1 MAHEHE
7 HKHEHESI
15 DPSQPSETPQRQGE
29 ELDAAGKSLSD
40 ALRISFAILKVIMVI
55 LVVAFLASGFKTVGP
70 DEQALVL
77 RFGKIR
83 GVGEE
88 MILGPGWHWIFPYPI
103 DELVKI
109 PVGQKISLA
118 INTFWYKETRDDV
131 LPGGV
136 RPKRPPP
143 EKLDPLQ
150 EGYCLTGSQRRPVG
164 APGGA
169 GATVRGVGA
178 FGSQRLQGNE
188 GSDYNIVHT
197 RWQIDYQITGVEQFF
212 RNVYV
217 QDVRPGQV
225 YVDVI
230 TQSIT
235 LLLKSV
241 VEDAI
246 VDAIVQYS
254 IDEAILSADTIRRHV
269 MRLVQEKLDAIES
282 GVYVTL
288 VQLVEARWPKQVDEA
303 FNAYVQASQQS
314 SQALS
319 EARTY
324 ADKTLTNAAGRVA
337 EQLYQTIQ
345 GENADE
351 EQQEALWALAAGE
364 VQDRLAQAQTYR
376 TKVVE
381 AAKANADYLT
391 SILPEYRKRPELVL
405 RQIYLDAIQEVLTN
419 ADEKFVLDKSDDA
432 REQEFRILVNR
443 DPALKSKE
451 TK

>member
-7 HKHEHESI
+7 HEHDTVE
-15 DPSQPSETPQRQGE
+15 QPQPTQPGGGD
-29 ELDAAGKSLSD
+29 LDAAGKSLSD
-40 ALRISFAILKVIMVI
+40 ALRISFAILKVIMII
-55 LVVAFLASGFKTVGP
+55 LVIAFLASGFKTVGP

-83 GVGEE
+83 GIGEE

-118 INTFWYKETRDDV
+118 VNTFWYKETRDDI
-131 LPGGV
+131 LGQGV
-136 RPKRPPP
+136 RPRRPPP

-150 EGYCLTGSQRRPVG
+150 EGYCLTGSQRRPVS
-164 APGGA
+164 AA
-169 GATVRGVGA
+169 VGA
-178 FGSQRLQGNE
+178 AVSRSQRPWEGE

-197 RWQIDYQITGVEQFF
+197 KWQIDYQITGVEQFF
-212 RNVYV
+212 RNVHV
-217 QDVRPGQV
+217 GDVRPGQV

-230 TQSIT
+230 TQSVT
-235 LLLKSV
+235 PLLKSV
-241 VEDAI
+241 VDDAI

-269 MRLVQEKLDAIES
+269 MGLVQERLDGIES
-282 GVYVTL
+282 GMRVTS
-288 VQLVEARWPKQVDEA
+288 VKLVEARWPKQVDDA

-345 GENADE
+345 DENADE
-351 EQQEALWALAAGE
+351 EQREALWALVAGE
-364 VQDRLAQAQTYR
+364 AQDELAQAQTYR

-419 ADEKFVLDKSDDA
+419 ADEKFVLDKSDEA
-432 REQEFRILVNR
+432 REQEFRVLVNR
-443 DPALKSKE
+443 DPALKPKG

>member
-1 MAHEHE
+1 VV
-7 HKHEHESI
+7 
-15 DPSQPSETPQRQGE
+15 G
-29 ELDAAGKSLSD
+29 AA
-40 ALRISFAILKVIMVI
+40 
-55 LVVAFLASGFKTVGP
+55 AS
-70 DEQALVL
+70 
-77 RFGKIR
+77 
-83 GVGEE
+83 
-88 MILGPGWHWIFPYPI
+88 
-103 DELVKI
+103 
-109 PVGQKISLA
+109 
-118 INTFWYKETRDDV
+118 
-131 LPGGV
+131 
-136 RPKRPPP
+136 
-143 EKLDPLQ
+143 
-150 EGYCLTGSQRRPVG
+150 GSQRPW
-164 APGGA
+164 GG
-169 GATVRGVGA
+169 
-178 FGSQRLQGNE
+178 E

-197 RWQIDYQITGVEQFF
+197 KWQIDYQITGVEQFF
-212 RNVYV
+212 RNVHV
-217 QDVRPGQV
+217 GDVRPGQV

-230 TQSIT
+230 TQSVT
-235 LLLKSV
+235 PLLKSV

-269 MRLVQEKLDAIES
+269 MRLVQEKLDEIES
-282 GVYVTL
+282 GMRVTS
-288 VQLVEARWPKQVDEA
+288 VKLVEARWPKQVDEA

-345 GENADE
+345 DENADE
-351 EQQEALWALAAGE
+351 EQREALWALVAGE
-364 VQDRLAQAQTYR
+364 AQDQLARAQTYR

-443 DPALKSKE
+443 DPALKPKE

>member
-1 MAHEHE
+1 
-7 HKHEHESI
+7 
-15 DPSQPSETPQRQGE
+15 
-29 ELDAAGKSLSD
+29 
-40 ALRISFAILKVIMVI
+40 
-55 LVVAFLASGFKTVGP
+55 
-70 DEQALVL
+70 
-77 RFGKIR
+77 
-83 GVGEE
+83 
-88 MILGPGWHWIFPYPI
+88 
-103 DELVKI
+103 
-109 PVGQKISLA
+109 
-118 INTFWYKETRDDV
+118 
-131 LPGGV
+131 
-136 RPKRPPP
+136 
-143 EKLDPLQ
+143 
-150 EGYCLTGSQRRPVG
+150 
-164 APGGA
+164 
-169 GATVRGVGA
+169 
-178 FGSQRLQGNE
+178 
-188 GSDYNIVHT
+188 
-197 RWQIDYQITGVEQFF
+197 
-212 RNVYV
+212 V

-351 EQQEALWALAAGE
+351 EQQDALWALAAGE